1 MDHFLKRFTIIDFL
15 SMFVPG
21 GITILALNYYMGGVL
36 EPFQRFFGEQD
47 LALAAYFILISYL
60 TGMVLQ
66 ELSKFLEG
74 RWATDLNAV
83 HEKWQRMSNIKLYY
97 LAHFGFTIGEERRR
111 EGGIGDVGRNIFLY
125 VSDPGIAGSK
135 LSLFQAFYSMARNS
149 VATAVLICIMS
160 ILHTVQLSFVLS
172 STQSMGENIPISVT
186 IQPCTTLGSDLMVC
200 LVSIIVAYI
209 MHGRSRRFYLLTQER
224 AYRDFLKLAEQPT
237 DSQTT

>member
-21 GITILALNYYMGGVL
+21 GITILALNYYIGGVP

-83 HEKWQRMSNIKLYY
+83 HEKWQRMPYIKLGY
-97 LAHFGFTIGEERRR
+97 LAHFGFAIGEERRR

-149 VATAVLICIMS
+149 VATAALICIMS
-160 ILHTVQLSFVLS
+160 ILHIIVQCLLPFGSAS
-172 STQSMGENIPISVT
+172 SIKENIPI
-186 IQPCTTLGSDLMVC
+186 LGRDLMVC
-200 LVSIIVAYI
+200 FVSIVVAWI
-209 MHGRSRRFYLLTQER
+209 MYGRSRRFYLLTQER
-224 AYRDFLKLAEQPT
+224 AYRDFLKLAEQST
-237 DSQTT
+237 DSETT